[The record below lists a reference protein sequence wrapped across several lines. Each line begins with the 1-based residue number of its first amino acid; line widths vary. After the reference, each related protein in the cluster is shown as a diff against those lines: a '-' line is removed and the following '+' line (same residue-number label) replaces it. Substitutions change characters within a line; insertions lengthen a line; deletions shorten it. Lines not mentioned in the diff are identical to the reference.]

1 MSQHMLFAG
10 ARLHTAR
17 VGCAVS
23 VAVLSQHA
31 ARVESRRVCVFFVV
45 WCLVYQYTIYAYG
58 VYVCM
63 CVSGAAH
70 SASAP
75 KTRNGQNQRATG
87 KKPER
92 AQHAHRAPT
101 ATLGGVRDGPLRPT
115 GRCVQSWVAHHGV
128 RGGAPEEIFAY
139 TTIFR
144 AKNACSENVKH
155 LVQKLSSRDL
165 HESGHTA

>member
-1 MSQHMLFAG
+1 MLFAG

-101 ATLGGVRDGPLRPT
+101 LGGVTGPSDR
-115 GRCVQSWVAHHGV
+115 
-128 RGGAPEEIFAY
+128 RGGVSRVGSLITGSGAEP
-139 TTIFR
+139 
-144 AKNACSENVKH
+144 
-155 LVQKLSSRDL
+155 QKKILPL
-165 HESGHTA
+165 

>member
-1 MSQHMLFAG
+1 MLFAG

-75 KTRNGQNQRATG
+75 KTRATVKTSAG
-87 KKPER
+87 NALRRP
-92 AQHAHRAPT
+92 QPHAVT
-101 ATLGGVRDGPLRPT
+101 
-115 GRCVQSWVAHHGV
+115 
-128 RGGAPEEIFAY
+128 
-139 TTIFR
+139 
-144 AKNACSENVKH
+144 
-155 LVQKLSSRDL
+155 
-165 HESGHTA
+165 

>member
-1 MSQHMLFAG
+1 MLFAG

-101 ATLGGVRDGPLRPT
+101 LGGVTGPSDRR
-115 GRCVQSWVAHHGV
+115 GGVQSWVAHHGV

>member
-1 MSQHMLFAG
+1 MLFAG

-70 SASAP
+70 RASAP
-75 KTRNGQNQRATG
+75 KTRNGQNQRATFS
-87 KKPER
+87 PVIT
-92 AQHAHRAPT
+92 ASQLHRFTAAAP
-101 ATLGGVRDGPLRPT
+101 
-115 GRCVQSWVAHHGV
+115 
-128 RGGAPEEIFAY
+128 
-139 TTIFR
+139 
-144 AKNACSENVKH
+144 
-155 LVQKLSSRDL
+155 
-165 HESGHTA
+165 